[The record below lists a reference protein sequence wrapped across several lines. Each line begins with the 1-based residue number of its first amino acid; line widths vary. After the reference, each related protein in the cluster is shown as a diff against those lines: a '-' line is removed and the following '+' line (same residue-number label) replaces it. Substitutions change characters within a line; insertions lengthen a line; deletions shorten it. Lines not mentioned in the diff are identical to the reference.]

1 MPDLDKMVRSKGA
14 SEKMV
19 YGTGGKMV
27 YKALHSVSVNS
38 AGIWRREGI
47 YTGTNT
53 YPSNP
58 TEDKDDVWPPAL
70 SDWEDASWATA
81 STPWNIL
88 WGLSLWAWLVAT
100 GIRQAKC
107 TIYAATSRYDVS
119 AYAGQTLKSIDFSV
133 SDYEYWDGGVP
144 YIGCQTQSGSSPSDD
159 SSWHLGGSLGA
170 INATGSWNLSCNFTL
185 DNYLFITSFIDD
197 MEPPTDRSATPDF
210 KRNEIVAGKDG
221 ITLNL
226 RSV

>member
-27 YKALHSVSVNS
+27 YKALHSVSVNPG
-38 AGIWRREGI
+38 AVYRRDGSYE
-47 YTGTNT
+47 GTNT

-58 TEDKDDVWPPAL
+58 TEDKGDVWPPAL
-70 SDWEDASWATA
+70 SNWEGA
-81 STPWNIL
+81 
-88 WGLSLWAWLVAT
+88 AWTSSSGNLGSSSYWQWRLAT
-100 GIRQAKC
+100 GVMASRC
-107 TIYAATSRYDVS
+107 LVYAVTARYDIS

-133 SDYEYWDGGVP
+133 STYEYWDGGVP
-144 YIGCQTQSGSSPSDD
+144 YIGCQTQSGSSPTAN

-170 INATGSWNLSCNFTL
+170 INSTGSWNLSCNFTL
-185 DNYLFITSFIDD
+185 DNYLFITAFIDD
-197 MEPPTDRSATPDF
+197 LECPTDRRVTPDF
-210 KRNEIVAGKDG
+210 KTNNIGAGSSG